1 MPSREGRERRAVVT
15 LAPERR
21 EAGGEPSYRVPG
33 YATTFDEPYVLWGDV
48 RERVSREAF
57 DDDTDM
63 SDVIM
68 QFDHAGKVLARTS
81 NGTLEL
87 TVDDH
92 GLRVDADL
100 SKSQAA
106 RDTFEEIENELVTR
120 MSFCFRVDREEWD
133 ETEQLRTIKHFSKI
147 YDVSAVSI
155 PANGATEISARGWA
169 DGAIRRARDGAI
181 ARARARARL
190 RLIGAQE

>member
-15 LAPERR
+15 LEPERR
-21 EAGGEPSYRVPG
+21 ETGGEPSYRVTG

-48 RERVSREAF
+48 REQVSREAF

-68 QFDHAGKVLARTS
+68 QFDHRGKVLARTS

-133 ETEQLRTIKHFSKI
+133 ETKQLRTIKHFSKI

>member
-15 LAPERR
+15 LEPERR
-21 EAGGEPSYRVPG
+21 EAGGGPSYRVTG

-48 RERVSREAF
+48 REQVSREAF

-120 MSFCFRVDREEWD
+120 MSLCFRVDREEWD

>member
-1 MPSREGRERRAVVT
+1 MPSMEGRERRALVT
-15 LAPERR
+15 LSPERR
-21 EAGGEPSYRVPG
+21 DAGGGPSYRVTG
-33 YATTFDEPYVLWGDV
+33 YATTFDDPYVLWGDV
-48 RERVSREAF
+48 REQVSREAF

-81 NGTLEL
+81 NGTLTL

-190 RLIGAQE
+190 RLIGAQQ

>member
-15 LAPERR
+15 LEPERR
-21 EAGGEPSYRVPG
+21 ETGGEPSYRVTG

-48 RERVSREAF
+48 REQVSREAF

-68 QFDHAGKVLARTS
+68 QFDHRGKVLARTS

>member
-1 MPSREGRERRAVVT
+1 MT
-15 LAPERR
+15 
-21 EAGGEPSYRVPG
+21 G

-48 RERVSREAF
+48 REQVSREAF

-120 MSFCFRVDREEWD
+120 MSLCFRVDREEWD

>member
-15 LAPERR
+15 LEPERR
-21 EAGGEPSYRVPG
+21 ETGGEPSYRVTG
-33 YATTFDEPYVLWGDV
+33 YATTFDEPYLLWGDV
-48 RERVSREAF
+48 REQVSREAF

-68 QFDHAGKVLARTS
+68 QFDHRGKVLARTS

>member
-21 EAGGEPSYRVPG
+21 EVGSEPSYRVSG

-48 RERVSREAF
+48 REQVSREAF

-120 MSFCFRVDREEWD
+120 MSLCFRVDREEWD

>member
-21 EAGGEPSYRVPG
+21 EAGSEPSYRVSG
-33 YATTFDEPYVLWGDV
+33 YATTFDDPYVLWGDV
-48 RERVSREAF
+48 REQVSREAF

-81 NGTLEL
+81 NGTLVL

-120 MSFCFRVDREEWD
+120 MSLCFRVDREEWD